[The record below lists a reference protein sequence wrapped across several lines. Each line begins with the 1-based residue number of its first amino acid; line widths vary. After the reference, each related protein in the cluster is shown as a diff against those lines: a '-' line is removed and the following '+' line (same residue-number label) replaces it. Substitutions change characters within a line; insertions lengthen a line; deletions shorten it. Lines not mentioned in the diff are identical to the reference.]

1 VILATILVNSVAAQD
16 ACRVT
21 VNKQYTALANTIQ
34 STGAKLILIDT
45 RSPAGP
51 LVTDLADGRHPN
63 DAGYVKMANVWFSG
77 IQEVISKGM
86 LVKPSTNATAVM
98 GSTGKVAKSST
109 TSAGASQTSST
120 TPSPVKGSGTRAVG
134 SGGREAGLMVGMG
147 LMVAAACI

>member
-1 VILATILVNSVAAQD
+1 
-16 ACRVT
+16 
-21 VNKQYTALANTIQ
+21 
-34 STGAKLILIDT
+34 
-45 RSPAGP
+45 
-51 LVTDLADGRHPN
+51 
-63 DAGYVKMANVWFSG
+63 
-77 IQEVISKGM
+77 VISKGM